1 MSCFVYCILCI
12 VLCSTSMY
20 YMLYIVYI
28 LRKENPHVHTEYSSS
43 SVWRVS
49 GQVPP
54 RRSCCFPFVAVYLSC
69 FSLLSVVEINTNRYL
84 PSYPISRH
92 GFKETSCALQF
103 GVLTLL
109 YKYINICK
117 HSIKISQCPTLWHTS
132 YVY

>member
-1 MSCFVYCILCI
+1 MYICIIHYMSCIVYCILCI
-12 VLCSTSMY
+12 VLGSTSIY

-28 LRKENPHVHTEYSSS
+28 LRKENPHVHTEDSSS

-69 FSLLSVVEINTNRYL
+69 FSLLSVVEIKTNRCL

-92 GFKETSCALQF
+92 GYTGTSCALQF
-103 GVLTLL
+103 GVLKLL
-109 YKYINICK
+109 YK
-117 HSIKISQCPTLWHTS
+117 
-132 YVY
+132 